1 MIRRLVSAVTGRV
14 AARGGPPVPPG
25 TGARIQ
31 AVEQERAKRLLL
43 AEARSIT
50 PAHHRASHDDGPA
63 R

>member
-31 AVEQERAKRLLL
+31 AAEQERAKRLLL
-43 AEARSIT
+43 AQARVIT
-50 PAHHRASHDDGPA
+50 QVHHRASGHDRLAP
-63 R
+63 